1 MDDTSQLLD
10 AVAKNAGQMA
20 SPKSDY
26 FAPSDEEGSGTT
38 RTSET
43 NGELEKDYDFGSAS
57 SNRESGLDSD
67 EDSWETVS
75 EEMRQEALEHQADGH
90 CLCTTCTMKSLNI
103 STRIQNR
110 STHETQDLPEN
121 VSKLITECG
130 AKIYVVGTAHFS
142 EASQDDVARVIRLLS
157 PDVVMVELC
166 AGREGVL
173 KYDEEALLNAA
184 QDVSL
189 AKLRVTIRESGSVIS
204 GIMQLLLL
212 SMSAHITKQ
221 LGMAPGGEF
230 RVAWKEAR
238 LIPGCKLVL
247 GDRPIQATLG
257 RAMASLSICQKIK
270 LGWHL
275 LFSNGD
281 ITKEDVEKYKEK
293 DMIAEMIE
301 EMTGHF
307 PELSRVFV
315 DERDQYMAQMLL
327 HCIEVIRRDLPR
339 VINTTTGEDNKNRQ
353 NISEAMES
361 DEQPELHD
369 NFPDDLTR
377 DGAIEEIDNNTNGI
391 KEDEIS
397 SLEYQPVLVAVVGIG
412 HMKGIMEN
420 MGKTCDLEEL
430 ELIPPPTYAS
440 RAFAIAV
447 KSVPPLLVA
456 AFSWGVYSVYRWV
469 RS

>member
-1 MDDTSQLLD
+1 MDDNSHL
-10 AVAKNAGQMA
+10 KNSTQMA

-26 FAPSDEEGSGTT
+26 FAPSDEEGSSTT
-38 RTSET
+38 RAS

-57 SNRESGLDSD
+57 SNSD

-75 EEMRQEALEHQADGH
+75 DELRQEALEHQADGH
-90 CLCTTCTMKSLNI
+90 CLCSTCTMKSLQI

-110 STHETQDLPEN
+110 STHETEDLPEN
-121 VSKLITECG
+121 VSKLVTECG
-130 AKIYVVGTAHFS
+130 AKMYVVGTAHFS
-142 EASQDDVARVIRLLS
+142 EASQDDVAKVIRLLS

-166 AGREGVL
+166 SGREGVL

-189 AKLRVTIRESGSVIS
+189 AKLRVTIRESGGVIS

-238 LIPGCKLVL
+238 EIPGCKLVL
-247 GDRPIQATLG
+247 GDRPIQSTLG
-257 RAMASLSICQKIK
+257 RAMASLSICQKLK

-315 DERDQYMAQMLL
+315 DERDQYMAQMLQ
-327 HCIEVIRRDLPR
+327 HCIEVVRRDLPR
-339 VINTTTGEDNKNRQ
+339 VINTTTGEDNKDRQ
-353 NISEAMES
+353 NISEAMEN
-361 DEQPELHD
+361 DEQTDLRDD
-369 NFPDDLTR
+369 NFPDEIRR
-377 DGAIEEIDNNTNGI
+377 DESVEDDTNGI
-391 KEDEIS
+391 KDDEIS
-397 SLEYQPVLVAVVGIG
+397 SSEYQPVLVAVVGIG

-420 MGKTCDLEEL
+420 MGKTFDLEEL
-430 ELIPPPTYAS
+430 ELVPPPTYAS
-440 RAFAIAV
+440 RAFSMAV
-447 KSVPPLLVA
+447 KTVPPLLVA
-456 AFSWGVYSVYRWV
+456 ALSWGVYSVYRWV

>member
-1 MDDTSQLLD
+1 MDDNSHLLD
-10 AVAKNAGQMA
+10 ALSKNTGQMA

-38 RTSET
+38 RTS

-57 SNRESGLDSD
+57 SNSD

-75 EEMRQEALEHQADGH
+75 DELRQEALEHQADGH
-90 CLCTTCTMKSLNI
+90 CLCSTCTMKSLQI

-110 STHETQDLPEN
+110 STHETEDLPEN
-121 VSKLITECG
+121 VSKLVTECG

-142 EASQDDVARVIRLLS
+142 EASQDDVAKVIRLLS

-166 AGREGVL
+166 SGREGVL

-189 AKLRVTIRESGSVIS
+189 AKLRVTIRESGGVIS

-238 LIPGCKLVL
+238 EIPGCKLVL
-247 GDRPIQATLG
+247 GDRPIQSTLG
-257 RAMASLSICQKIK
+257 RAMGSLSICQKLK

-315 DERDQYMAQMLL
+315 DERDQYMAQMLQ
-327 HCIEVIRRDLPR
+327 HCIEVVRRDLPR
-339 VINTTTGEDNKNRQ
+339 VINTTTGEDNKDRQ
-353 NISEAMES
+353 NISEAMENDDQS
-361 DEQPELHD
+361 DLRDD
-369 NFPDDLTR
+369 NFPDDIRR
-377 DGAIEEIDNNTNGI
+377 DESVEDDTNGI
-391 KEDEIS
+391 KDDEIS

-420 MGKTCDLEEL
+420 MGKCFDLEDL
-430 ELIPPPTYAS
+430 ELVPPPTYAS
-440 RAFAIAV
+440 RAFSMAV
-447 KSVPPLLVA
+447 KTVPPLLVA
-456 AFSWGVYSVYRWV
+456 ALSWGVYSVYRWV

>member
-1 MDDTSQLLD
+1 
-10 AVAKNAGQMA
+10 
-20 SPKSDY
+20 
-26 FAPSDEEGSGTT
+26 
-38 RTSET
+38 
-43 NGELEKDYDFGSAS
+43 
-57 SNRESGLDSD
+57 
-67 EDSWETVS
+67 
-75 EEMRQEALEHQADGH
+75 MRAEAREHQAEF
-90 CLCTTCTMKSLNI
+90 MKSLNI

-110 STHETQDLPEN
+110 STHETHDLPEN
-121 VSKLITECG
+121 VSKIETQCG
-130 AKIYVVGTAHFS
+130 ANIYVVGTAHFS
-142 EASQDDVARVIRLLS
+142 EASQDDVSKVIRALS

-173 KYDEEALLNAA
+173 KYDEEALLKAA

-257 RAMASLSICQKIK
+257 RAMASLSIFQKLK

-275 LFSNGD
+275 LLSNGD

-293 DMIAEMIE
+293 DMIAEMIA

-315 DERDQYMAQMLL
+315 DERDQYMSQMLL
-327 HCIEVIRRDLPR
+327 HCIEVVRRDLPR
-339 VINTTTGEDNKNRQ
+339 VINTTTGEDNNKDTETR
-353 NISEAMES
+353 NISEAMDNEDS
-361 DEQPELHD
+361 PDEHFDEHV
-369 NFPDDLTR
+369 TR
-377 DGAIEEIDNNTNGI
+377 DNSDDDDENSNVL

-397 SLEYQPVLVAVVGIG
+397 SLDYQPVLVAVVGIG

-420 MGKTCDLEEL
+420 MGKTCDLDAL
-430 ELIPPPTYAS
+430 ERVPPPTYAS
-440 RAFAIAV
+440 IAFTMAV
-447 KSVPPLLVA
+447 KAALVAGPPLIVA
-456 AFSWGVYSVYRWV
+456 GFSWCVYSVYRMV